1 MAAGDNIAIT
11 NSKILAFGTVADLT
25 YMAADADTADLAQ
38 KFIYTPTGKDH
49 KVVIGAVVANTHG
62 TVALSFK
69 GGAGAFGTAT
79 KAVNAVQNKTSLVQI
94 ETGRYMQA
102 DGTIEIT
109 ATPASGKKLASEHAL
124 KIFVI
129 ELQ

>member
-1 MAAGDNIAIT
+1 MAAGDNMAIT
-11 NSKILAFGTVADLT
+11 NSKIVTLGTVADLT

-38 KFIYTPTGKDH
+38 KFIYTPTGKDN
-49 KVVIGAVVANTHG
+49 KIVFGAVVANTNG

-69 GGAGAFGTAT
+69 AGAGVFGTAA
-79 KAVNAVQNKTSLVQI
+79 KSVNAVQNKTSLVQI
-94 ETGRYMQA
+94 ETGRYAQA

-109 ATPASGKKLASEHAL
+109 ATPASGKKLLTDHTL
-124 KIFVI
+124 KIFAI